1 MKERDLML
9 QENGY
14 RQCQIDVQGILLE
27 LVTEENRPLM
37 IEIDRRIKEMIEIR
51 ILTEFAETQ
60 D

>member
-9 QENGY
+9 IETGY
-14 RQCQIDVQGILLE
+14 RQAQIDVQGILLE

-37 IEIDRRIKEMIEIR
+37 IEIDRRIKEMISIR
-51 ILTEFAETQ
+51 ILTDFIETQ